1 MGYDSDDRGCI
12 VGENVGKIVGVGAVV
27 EDEVLELVGWDLLE
41 EYGIEEA
48 GGIEVDLSLFL
59 EEGDVGGELG
69 HRHENCW
76 TRSWGHFVLNQQR
89 RHLQRGVD
97 DAREF
102 FQTTPR
108 NVYFSGDQ
116 VEP

>member
-59 EEGDVGGELG
+59 EEGDVGRELG

-97 DAREF
+97 DAREL
-102 FQTTPR
+102 FQTTPKKR
-108 NVYFSGDQ
+108 VFFWRSG
-116 VEP
+116 